1 MRRIWAMLRLIA
13 SLNVVLL
20 SSCPMASQTAHQ
32 EQEHGG
38 GGGGY

>member
-1 MRRIWAMLRLIA
+1 MLRLIA

-20 SSCPMASQTAHQ
+20 SSCPIAQQSANQ
-32 EQEHGG
+32 EQEHGAGG